1 MNKISMLETD
11 MSNPENLDNTKIE
24 YVRLK
29 KQEAID
35 SLNEKIT
42 AFNKTKFLI
51 TKDKVL
57 IRKIKNFLKDDAPWK
72 FTESFFLQQILE
84 DINTPNDPKIEGL
97 YFDARNI
104 ETLQYFISKIE
115 GVGNNLKEVD
125 SLNFSEYVTI
135 IQTLQEVI
143 ETLNPEKAKLDA
155 HKKAIDDINFYLNS
169 LLHGVEVSED
179 DLIKVYQLI
188 GLEGHTNEPIAE

>member
-1 MNKISMLETD
+1 MVDIIENDNSTD
-11 MSNPENLDNTKIE
+11 NSEDPRIE
-24 YVRLK
+24 IVRQR
-29 KQEAID
+29 KQQAID
-35 SLNEKIT
+35 LLNEKIT
-42 AFNKTKFLI
+42 EFNAKKFLI
-51 TKDKVL
+51 TNDKVL

-72 FTESFFLQQILE
+72 FTESFFLQQMLE
-84 DINTPNDPKIEGL
+84 DINTSNDPKIGGL

-135 IQTLQEVI
+135 IQTLQEAI
-143 ETLNPEKAKLDA
+143 ETLNPERAKLDA

-179 DLIKVYQLI
+179 DLIKVYKLI
-188 GLEGHTNEPIAE
+188 GLEGYVNEPIAE